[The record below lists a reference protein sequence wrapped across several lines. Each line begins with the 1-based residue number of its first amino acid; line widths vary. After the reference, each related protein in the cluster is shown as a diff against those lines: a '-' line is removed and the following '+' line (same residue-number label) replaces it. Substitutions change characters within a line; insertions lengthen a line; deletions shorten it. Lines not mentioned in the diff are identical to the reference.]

1 MSIYKFCKD
10 DKQMFKIIARLVF
23 MLYNY
28 SETCN
33 YMRLY
38 HTKMFHMVVT

>member
-1 MSIYKFCKD
+1 MGKNEIMSIYKFCKG

-28 SETCN
+28 
-33 YMRLY
+33 MRLY